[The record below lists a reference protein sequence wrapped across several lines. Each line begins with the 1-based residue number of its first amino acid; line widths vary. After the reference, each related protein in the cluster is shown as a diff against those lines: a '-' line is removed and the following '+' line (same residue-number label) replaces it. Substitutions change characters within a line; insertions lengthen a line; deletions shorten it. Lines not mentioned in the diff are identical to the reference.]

1 MSAGSNADQ
10 ILRYKGFNVEIKGA
24 DNAPQDIDRAWVT
37 MAVGSIAEK
46 TLEAGQHQPGKAYVE
61 EIALRGPLTPD
72 RKSMTEWLND
82 TANGRDPHRTVTVT
96 LIPLDPKQLEETFI
110 FEDAY
115 VTGYVFPPLVLD
127 DPCPPE
133 LIEELRFA
141 YGRLT
146 RVP

>member
-24 DNAPQDIDRAWVT
+24 DNAPQNVDAAWVT
-37 MAVGSIAEK
+37 MAVGSIEDK
-46 TLEAGQHQPGKAYVE
+46 TQKAGQHQPGKAYVE
-61 EIALRGPLTPD
+61 EIALRGALTPD
-72 RKSMTEWLND
+72 RKSMTTWLND
-82 TANGRDPHRTVTVT
+82 TSNGRDPLRTVTVT

-115 VTGYVFPPLVLD
+115 ITGYVFPPLVLD
-127 DPCPPE
+127 DPCPPA

-141 YGRLT
+141 YRRLT